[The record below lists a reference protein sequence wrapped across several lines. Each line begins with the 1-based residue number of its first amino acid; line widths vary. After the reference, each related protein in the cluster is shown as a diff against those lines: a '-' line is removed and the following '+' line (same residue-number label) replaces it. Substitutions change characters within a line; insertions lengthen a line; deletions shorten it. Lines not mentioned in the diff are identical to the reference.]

1 MHVATL
7 AAASA
12 AATVTTKRRTSC
24 GMVTPPNSDAI
35 TKTGTAA
42 RRSSITRRRLP
53 ASLPST
59 SCPSLS
65 RLMSRSSSVRRSFS
79 EVTAT
84 VLVIAAASMARE
96 SCSGARIRSSVAPNR
111 AVSPAVVTACV
122 PVTTSQQ
129 VATMPSSAPQ

>member
-1 MHVATL
+1 M
-7 AAASA
+7 
-12 AATVTTKRRTSC
+12 
-24 GMVTPPNSDAI
+24 
-35 TKTGTAA
+35 
-42 RRSSITRRRLP
+42 
-53 ASLPST
+53 
-59 SCPSLS
+59 
-65 RLMSRSSSVRRSFS
+65 RRSFS

-84 VLVIAAASMARE
+84 VLVIAAASMASE

>member
-1 MHVATL
+1 MTRSWLPANL
-7 AAASA
+7 P
-12 AATVTTKRRTSC
+12 RTSW
-24 GMVTPPNSDAI
+24 
-35 TKTGTAA
+35 
-42 RRSSITRRRLP
+42 
-53 ASLPST
+53 
-59 SCPSLS
+59 PSLS

-84 VLVIAAASMARE
+84 VLVMAAASMASE

-111 AVSPAVVTACV
+111 AVSPAVVTVCV